1 MKNLGGLDLIA
12 LILVIVGGINW
23 GLISI
28 LDWNLVEKL
37 FGEMSMVSQ
46 IVYGIVGLAA
56 VYLLVILGKIG
67 RK

>member
-67 RK
+67 KK

>member
-37 FGEMSMVSQ
+37 FGAMSMVSQ

>member
-37 FGEMSMVSQ
+37 FGAMSMVSQ

-67 RK
+67 KK

>member
-37 FGEMSMVSQ
+37 FGAMSMLSQ